1 MDNGWP
7 KEDPV
12 NPIMTSQM
20 KYLIS
25 LKSEIRLALEKAMSG
40 GKKKGKGGKG
50 DAPEAQKKTA
60 WLSLAIIS
68 QRCRFR
74 FSNSYKTSLGTAT

>member
-50 DAPEAQKKTA
+50 DAPEAPKENCMVVIGNNFPAMQVQI
-60 WLSLAIIS
+60 LEL
-68 QRCRFR
+68 
-74 FSNSYKTSLGTAT
+74 L